1 MHKTSV
7 STKLANKSKVMN
19 ANKMMK
25 SRQMIE
31 SNDKP
36 RKQGKAN
43 LM

>member
-7 STKLANKSKVMN
+7 STKMANRNKVMN
-19 ANKMMK
+19 ANKMVK

>member
-7 STKLANKSKVMN
+7 STKMANKSKVMN
-19 ANKMMK
+19 ANKMVK